1 VIFFYFLSLEK
12 SEQKKRIE
20 RVNNIELSGYINVQ
34 ANPRV
39 SRQFVSISNLFVV
52 FDFSNNL

>member
-1 VIFFYFLSLEK
+1 LSFEK